1 MSMRATSLPIV
12 ICVLTLFST
21 ESFAQS
27 AERRPANAPPPGQE
41 QPATP
46 TPAGNSIDVVAN
58 EIDLLRKSVQ
68 TLNIRLREISEKLSA
83 PNSKPGT
90 GSNNSQNP
98 IAAALEL
105 LGRAEDRVGIL
116 RKQLLEL
123 IEKDTSYKSR
133 LAQID
138 EDMRPE
144 NVERALSGVG
154 TTRTAELRDVR
165 RRALEIE
172 KRGLE
177 GLVSLTS
184 QSRPRLEEDLRQA
197 ESLVSKLRQRLLPLI
212 DKEIEKINP
221 N

>member
-1 MSMRATSLPIV
+1 MIMRAMSLSIAFLMLTFFSSDSLAQSSDRRPESGPTQTQQQSSSLPPNG
-12 ICVLTLFST
+12 S
-21 ESFAQS
+21 
-27 AERRPANAPPPGQE
+27 
-41 QPATP
+41 
-46 TPAGNSIDVVAN
+46 SIDAVPS
-58 EIDLLRKSVQ
+58 EIELLRKSLQ
-68 TLNIRLREISEKLSA
+68 TLNTRLREISEKLSA
-83 PNSKPGT
+83 PSSTSGT
-90 GSNNSQNP
+90 SASGTQTRV
-98 IAAALEL
+98 AASLEL
-105 LGRAEDRVGIL
+105 LAKAEDRVGIL

-123 IEKDTSYKSR
+123 IEKDTSYRSR

-165 RRALEIE
+165 RRSLEIE

-177 GLVSLTS
+177 SLVSVVG

-197 ESLVSKLRQRLLPLI
+197 EALVSKLRQRLLPLI

>member
-1 MSMRATSLPIV
+1 MSVREMSLPIV
-12 ICVLTLFST
+12 MCVLTLFSSQ
-21 ESFAQS
+21 SFAQGVDRHAGVS
-27 AERRPANAPPPGQE
+27 PSGQE
-41 QPATP
+41 KSASLLQD
-46 TPAGNSIDVVAN
+46 GNSIDAVAN

-68 TLNIRLREISEKLSA
+68 TLNTRLREISEKLSA
-83 PNSKPGT
+83 PDSKT
-90 GSNNSQNP
+90 GSSSNAKQNP
-98 IAAALEL
+98 IAANLEL

-144 NVERALSGVG
+144 NVERTLSGVG
-154 TTRTAELRDVR
+154 TTRTTELRDVR
-165 RRALEIE
+165 RRSLEIE

-177 GLVSLTS
+177 SLVNLTG

-197 ESLVSKLRQRLLPLI
+197 
-212 DKEIEKINP
+212 
-221 N
+221 